1 MSSFNKVI
9 LMGNLTRDPEA
20 KFLPSGTTVVNFSIA
35 MNERYTDK
43 DGNPQ
48 EKATFVE
55 CEAWNRN
62 AEIIDEYFARGMPIH
77 LEGRLQLD
85 QWENDEG
92 EKRSKLK
99 VRVDRFTFVGKKE
112 ENDRLREEA
121 GKSAGGSSS
130 SGGGGGGGGGSRRA
144 AGEEAP
150 IEDDVPF

>member
-20 KFLPSGTTVVNFSIA
+20 KFLPSGTAVVNFSIA
-35 MNERYTDK
+35 MNERYNDR

-55 CEAWNRN
+55 CEAWNRS
-62 AEIIDEYFARGMPIH
+62 AEVIDEYFTRGMPIH
-77 LEGRLQLD
+77 IEGKLQLD

-99 VRVDRFTFVGKKE
+99 VRVERFIFVGKKE
-112 ENDRLREEA
+112 DNERIREES
-121 GKSAGGSSS
+121 GRSSNLSGDRPSKSQDDSF
-130 SGGGGGGGGGSRRA
+130 
-144 AGEEAP
+144 EDP
-150 IEDDVPF
+150 TEDDVPF

>member
-1 MSSFNKVI
+1 
-9 LMGNLTRDPEA
+9 MGNLTRDPEA

-62 AEIIDEYFARGMPIH
+62 AEIIDEYFAKGMPIH

-112 ENDRLREEA
+112 ENDQLRENA
-121 GKSAGGSSS
+121 GKSTGG
-130 SGGGGGGGGGSRRA
+130 SGGGTGGSTSNR
-144 AGEEAP
+144 GGDETP
-150 IEDDVPF
+150 TEDDIPF

>member
-1 MSSFNKVI
+1 MSSYNRVV
-9 LMGNLTRDPEA
+9 LMGHLTRDPEV

-35 MNERYTDK
+35 MNERYTDR

-55 CEAWNRN
+55 CEAWNRS
-62 AEIIDEYFARGMPIH
+62 AEIISDYFAKGMPIH

-112 ENDRLREEA
+112 DNERIREEA
-121 GKSAGGSSS
+121 GR
-130 SGGGGGGGGGSRRA
+130 GGGGGGGGGNFSEGNPRPNSD
-144 AGEEAP
+144 GEPA
-150 IEDDVPF
+150 EDDIPF